1 MRERTLIGKTRQ
13 LRNLTQIKSPLF
25 NQLLRHIDAF
35 VQHILLM
42 WGQPHLLFEQDMKL
56 AFT

>member
-35 VQHILLM
+35 VQHILM